1 MLSRTATG
9 FKAGAVAERG
19 RSDFATVTEL
29 DLGDFAA
36 ELGAVP
42 EGTLLPAPAA
52 GLVAL
57 STVPGAA
64 FEPNVAPEAGFAA
77 DLLAGLAV
85 AFDVADPAGELGTE
99 PVDGLD
105 VDGAGLLAE
114 LAGGA
119 GFGVCA

>member
-9 FKAGAVAERG
+9 FNAGAVAERG

-29 DLGDFAA
+29 ELGDFAA

-52 GLVAL
+52 GLVVL
-57 STVPGAA
+57 PTVPGAA
-64 FEPNVAPEAGFAA
+64 LEPTFALEAGFAA

-119 GFGVCA
+119 GFGVCT